1 MATRREPRFKL
12 CRRLGVNVYNHPKAL
27 KRVSAQAQK
36 GGRAGKK
43 TSEYGLQLMEKQKI
57 KAYYGVLERQFVRY
71 YKRGQKSSEATGAAM
86 LKGLECRLDNLV
98 YRIGFGR
105 SIRQSRQIV
114 NHGHVLVN
122 GRKLDIPSYAC
133 RAGDVISLREKSR
146 DNEEIRSNF
155 QDLRGF
161 DLPYIEKNLE
171 QFSGTLTRE
180 PMRDEIPIDA
190 NEILVVELFSK

>member
-36 GGRAGKK
+36 GGRVGKK

-71 YKRGQKSSEATGAAM
+71 YKRGQKSSEATGVAM

-133 RAGDVISLREKSR
+133 KPGDVISLREKSR
-146 DNEEIRSNF
+146 ENEAMRSSF
-155 QDLRGF
+155 QELRNF

-190 NEILVVELFSK
+190 KEILVVELFSK

>member
-27 KRVSAQAQK
+27 KRLSAQAQK
-36 GGRAGKK
+36 GGRMGKK

-57 KAYYGVLERQFVRY
+57 KAYYGMLERQFVRY
-71 YKRGQKSSEATGAAM
+71 YERGQKSSEATGAAM
-86 LKGLECRLDNLV
+86 LKGLECRLDNIV

-114 NHGHVLVN
+114 NHGHILVN
-122 GRKLDIPSYAC
+122 GKGVDIPSYAC
-133 RAGDVISLREKSR
+133 KPGDVISLREKSR
-146 DNEEIRSNF
+146 ANEAMKSNF
-155 QDLRGF
+155 QDLRSF
-161 DLPYIEKNLE
+161 SVPYVEKNFD

-180 PMRDEIPIDA
+180 PQREEIPIDV

>member
-12 CRRLGVNVYNHPKAL
+12 CRRLGENVYNHPKAL
-27 KRVSAQAQK
+27 KRISAQAQK
-36 GGRAGKK
+36 GGRMGRKS
-43 TSEYGLQLMEKQKI
+43 SEYGLQLMEKQKI

-71 YKRGQKSSEATGAAM
+71 YKRGQKSPEATGIAM

-114 NHGHVLVN
+114 NHGHILVN
-122 GRKLDIPSYAC
+122 GHKVDIPSYGC
-133 RAGDVISLREKSR
+133 KPGDVISLREKSR
-146 DNEEIRSNF
+146 DNEMIRTNF

-161 DLPYIEKNLE
+161 PVAYIERNFE
-171 QFSGTLTRE
+171 QFSGTLIRE
-180 PMRDEIPIDA
+180 PMREEIPISV

>member
-12 CRRLGVNVYNHPKAL
+12 CRRLGVDVYNHPKAL
-27 KRVSAQAQK
+27 KRVSGQAQK

-71 YKRGQKSSEATGAAM
+71 YKMGQKSPEATGVAM
-86 LKGLECRLDNLV
+86 LKALECRLDNLV

-105 SIRQSRQIV
+105 SIRQSRQLV
-114 NHGHVLVN
+114 NHGHILVN
-122 GRKLDIPSYAC
+122 GKKLDIPSYSC
-133 RAGDVISLREKSR
+133 KPGDIISLHEKSR
-146 DNEEIRSNF
+146 DNEAIRSTFQELRNYDMKYIDKNF
-155 QDLRGF
+155 D
-161 DLPYIEKNLE
+161 

-180 PMRDEIPIDA
+180 PQRDEIPIDA

>member
-27 KRVSAQAQK
+27 KRVSQQAQK

-43 TSEYGLQLMEKQKI
+43 VSEYGLQLMEKQKI
-57 KAYYGVLERQFVRY
+57 KAYYGMLERQFVRY
-71 YKRGQKSSEATGAAM
+71 YKQGQKSSEMTGVAM

-114 NHGHVLVN
+114 NHGHILVN
-122 GRKLDIPSYAC
+122 GRKVNIPSYAC
-133 RAGDVISLREKSR
+133 KPGDVISLREKSR
-146 DNEEIRSNF
+146 DNELIRTNF
-155 QDLRGF
+155 QDIRNYE
-161 DLPYIEKNLE
+161 LPYIEKNID
-171 QFSGTLTRE
+171 QWSATLTRE
-180 PMRDEIPIDA
+180 PMREEIPIDV

>member
-1 MATRREPRFKL
+1 LATRREPRFKL
-12 CRRLGVNVYNHPKAL
+12 CRRLGENVYNHPKAL

-36 GGRAGKK
+36 GGRAGRKS
-43 TSEYGLQLMEKQKI
+43 SEYGLQLMEKQKI

-122 GRKLDIPSYAC
+122 GSKVDIPSYAC
-133 RAGDVISLREKSR
+133 KPGDVISLREKSR
-146 DNEEIRSNF
+146 DNELIRTNF

-161 DLPYIEKNLE
+161 PVPYIERNIE
-171 QFSGTLTRE
+171 QFSGTLIRE
-180 PMRDEIPIDA
+180 PMRQEIPISV

>member
-27 KRVSAQAQK
+27 KRVSGQAQK
-36 GGRAGKK
+36 GGRVGKK

-57 KAYYGVLERQFVRY
+57 KAYYGLLERQFVRY

-114 NHGHVLVN
+114 NHGHILVN
-122 GRKLDIPSYAC
+122 GKKVDIPSYAC
-133 RAGDVISLREKSR
+133 KPGDVVSLREKSR
-146 DNEEIRSNF
+146 DNEAIRTNF
-155 QDLRGF
+155 QDLRNF
-161 DLPYIEKNLE
+161 DLPFIEKNID
-171 QFSGTLTRE
+171 QFSGTLIRE
-180 PMRDEIPIDA
+180 PSREEIPIDV

>member
-43 TSEYGLQLMEKQKI
+43 SSEYGLQLMEKQKI

-71 YKRGQKSSEATGAAM
+71 YKHGQKSPEATGVAM

-114 NHGHVLVN
+114 NHGHILVN
-122 GRKLDIPSYAC
+122 GRKVDIPSYGC
-133 RAGDVISLREKSR
+133 KPGDVISLREKSR
-146 DNEEIRSNF
+146 DNELIRTNF
-155 QDLRGF
+155 QDLKGF
-161 DLPYIEKNLE
+161 AVGYIERNID
-171 QFSGTLTRE
+171 QFSGTLTRA
-180 PMRDEIPIDA
+180 PMRDEIPIDV

>member
-1 MATRREPRFKL
+1 MATRREPKFKL
-12 CRRLGVNVYNHPKAL
+12 CRRLGVNVYNHPKAM
-27 KRVSAQAQK
+27 KRVSGQAQK
-36 GGRAGKK
+36 SGRAGKK

-71 YKRGQKSSEATGAAM
+71 YERGQKSSEATGIAM
-86 LKGLECRLDNLV
+86 LKGLECRLDNIV

-122 GRKLDIPSYAC
+122 GRKVDIPSYSC
-133 RAGDVISLREKSR
+133 KPGDVISLREKSR
-146 DNEEIRSNF
+146 ENEQFRTNF
-155 QDLRGF
+155 QDLRSF
-161 DLPYIEKNLE
+161 EVPFIEKNLE

-180 PMRDEIPIDA
+180 PLRNEIPIDV

>member
-12 CRRLGVNVYNHPKAL
+12 CRRLGVNVYDHPKAL

-71 YKRGQKSSEATGAAM
+71 YKMGQKSSEATGVAM
-86 LKGLECRLDNLV
+86 LKALECRLDNIV

-105 SIRQSRQIV
+105 SIRQSRQLV
-114 NHGHVLVN
+114 NHGHILVN
-122 GRKLDIPSYAC
+122 GRKLDIPSYLC
-133 RAGDVISLREKSR
+133 KPGDVVSLHEKTR
-146 DNEEIRSNF
+146 DNDAIRSCF
-155 QDLRGF
+155 QELRTF
-161 DLPYIEKNLE
+161 DVKYVEKNFDG
-171 QFSGTLTRE
+171 FSGTLVRE
-180 PMRDEIPIDA
+180 PQRDEIPINA

>member
-36 GGRAGKK
+36 GGRPGRKV
-43 TSEYGLQLMEKQKI
+43 SEYGLQLMEKQKI

-71 YKRGQKSSEATGAAM
+71 YQRAQKSAEMTGVAM
-86 LKGLECRLDNLV
+86 LKGLETRLDNLV

-114 NHGHVLVN
+114 NHGHILVN
-122 GRKLDIPSYAC
+122 GKKVDIPSYAC
-133 RAGDVISLREKSR
+133 KPGDVISLREKSR
-146 DNEEIRSNF
+146 DNELIRTNF
-155 QDLRGF
+155 QDLRNF
-161 DLPYIEKNLE
+161 QLPYIDKNLE
-171 QFSGTLTRE
+171 QFSGTLSRE
-180 PMRDEIPIDA
+180 PQRDEIPIDV

>member
-1 MATRREPRFKL
+1 
-12 CRRLGVNVYNHPKAL
+12 VNVYNHPKAL

-43 TSEYGLQLMEKQKI
+43 SSEYGLQLMEKQKI

-71 YKRGQKSSEATGAAM
+71 YKHGQKSPEATGVAM

-114 NHGHVLVN
+114 NHGHILVN
-122 GRKLDIPSYAC
+122 GRKVDIPSYGC
-133 RAGDVISLREKSR
+133 KPGDVISLREKSR
-146 DNEEIRSNF
+146 DNELIRTNF
-155 QDLRGF
+155 QDLKGF
-161 DLPYIEKNLE
+161 AVGYIERNID
-171 QFSGTLTRE
+171 QFSGTLTRA
-180 PMRDEIPIDA
+180 PMRDEIPIDV

>member
-27 KRVSAQAQK
+27 KRVSGQAQK
-36 GGRAGKK
+36 AGRAGKK

-71 YKRGQKSSEATGAAM
+71 YERGQKSSEATGVAM
-86 LKGLECRLDNLV
+86 LKGLECRLDNIV

-122 GRKLDIPSYAC
+122 GRKVDIPSYSC
-133 RAGDVISLREKSR
+133 RPGDVISLCEKSR
-146 DNEEIRSNF
+146 ENEQFRTNF
-155 QDLRGF
+155 QDLRSF
-161 DLPYIEKNLE
+161 EVPFIEKNLE

-180 PMRDEIPIDA
+180 PLRNEIPVDV

>member
-12 CRRLGVNVYNHPKAL
+12 CRRLGVDVYNHPKAL

-71 YKRGQKSSEATGAAM
+71 YKMGQKSPEATGVAM
-86 LKGLECRLDNLV
+86 LKSLECRLDNLV

-105 SIRQSRQIV
+105 SIRQSRQLV
-114 NHGHVLVN
+114 NHGHILVN
-122 GRKLDIPSYAC
+122 GRKVDIPSFSC
-133 RAGDVISLREKSR
+133 KPGDVVSLREKSR
-146 DNEEIRSNF
+146 DNEAIRSCFQELRNYDLKYIDKNF
-155 QDLRGF
+155 D
-161 DLPYIEKNLE
+161 

-180 PMRDEIPIDA
+180 PQRDEIPIDA

>member
-27 KRVSAQAQK
+27 KRVSGQAQK

-57 KAYYGVLERQFVRY
+57 KAYYGLLERQFVRY

-114 NHGHVLVN
+114 NHGHILVN
-122 GRKLDIPSYAC
+122 GKKVDIPSYAC
-133 RAGDVISLREKSR
+133 KRGDVISLREKSR
-146 DNEEIRSNF
+146 DNEAIRTNF
-155 QDLRGF
+155 QDLRNF
-161 DLPYIEKNLE
+161 DLPFIEKNFD
-171 QFSGTLTRE
+171 QFSGTLIRE
-180 PMRDEIPIDA
+180 PAREEIPIDV

>member
-36 GGRAGKK
+36 GGRAGRK

-71 YKRGQKSSEATGAAM
+71 YKIGQKSSEATGAAM

-105 SIRQSRQIV
+105 SIRQSRQLV
-114 NHGHVLVN
+114 NHGHILVN

-133 RAGDVISLREKSR
+133 KPGDVISLREKSR
-146 DNEEIRSNF
+146 DNEEIRSCF
-155 QDLRGF
+155 QELRNYDLK
-161 DLPYIEKNLE
+161 YIEKNFD
-171 QFSGTLTRE
+171 QFSGTLTHE
-180 PMRDEIPIDA
+180 PQRDEIPIDA

>member
-12 CRRLGVNVYNHPKAL
+12 CRRLGVNVYNHPKAM

-36 GGRAGKK
+36 GGRAGRKS
-43 TSEYGLQLMEKQKI
+43 SEYGLQLMEKQKI

-71 YKRGQKSSEATGAAM
+71 YEKGTKSAEATGVAM
-86 LKGLECRLDNLV
+86 LKLLETRLDNLV

-105 SIRQSRQIV
+105 SIRQARQIV

-122 GRKLDIPSYAC
+122 GKKVDIPSYAC
-133 RAGDVISLREKSR
+133 KPGDVITLREKSR
-146 DNEEIRSNF
+146 DNELIKTNF
-155 QDLRGF
+155 QELKSF
-161 DLPYIEKNLE
+161 DVPYIEKN
-171 QFSGTLTRE
+171 FDGYSGTLTRE
-180 PMRDEIPIDA
+180 PNRDEIPIDV

>member
-1 MATRREPRFKL
+1 LATRREPRFKL
-12 CRRLGVNVYNHPKAL
+12 CRRLGENVYNHPKAL

-43 TSEYGLQLMEKQKI
+43 SSEYGLQLMEKQKI

-114 NHGHVLVN
+114 NHGHILVN
-122 GRKLDIPSYAC
+122 GRKVDIPSYSC
-133 RAGDVISLREKSR
+133 KPGDVISLREKSR
-146 DNEEIRSNF
+146 DNELIRINF

-161 DLPYIEKNLE
+161 PVPYIERDIE

-180 PMRDEIPIDA
+180 PTRQEIPVSV

>member
-1 MATRREPRFKL
+1 M
-12 CRRLGVNVYNHPKAL
+12 
-27 KRVSAQAQK
+27 KRVSGQAQK
-36 GGRAGKK
+36 AGRVGRK

-71 YKRGQKSSEATGAAM
+71 YERGQKSQEATGIAM
-86 LKGLECRLDNLV
+86 LKGLECRLDNIV

-114 NHGHVLVN
+114 NHGHILVN
-122 GRKLDIPSYAC
+122 GRKVDIPSYSC
-133 RAGDVISLREKSR
+133 KPGDVISLREKSSE
-146 DNEEIRSNF
+146 NEQFRTNF
-155 QDLRGF
+155 QDLRSF
-161 DLPYIEKNLE
+161 EVPFIEKNME

-180 PMRDEIPIDA
+180 PLRNEIPIDV

>member
-27 KRVSAQAQK
+27 KRVSQQAQK

-43 TSEYGLQLMEKQKI
+43 VSEYGLQLMEKQKI
-57 KAYYGVLERQFVRY
+57 KAYYGMLERQFVRY
-71 YKRGQKSSEATGAAM
+71 YKQGQKSSEMTGVAM

-114 NHGHVLVN
+114 NHGHILVN
-122 GRKLDIPSYAC
+122 GRKVDIPSYAC
-133 RAGDVISLREKSR
+133 KPGDVISLREKSR
-146 DNEEIRSNF
+146 DNELIKTNF
-155 QDLRGF
+155 QDIRNYE
-161 DLPYIEKNLE
+161 LPYIEKNID
-171 QFSGTLTRE
+171 QWSGTLTRE
-180 PMRDEIPIDA
+180 PMREEIPIDV